1 MFSFTRM
8 HVRTVH
14 EGLRFPCDMCSY
26 SATRPDKLKLHR
38 ERKHL
43 NPSPRKVRKSK
54 YEEGQEHFC
63 DKCDYKSDK
72 IKNLQAHMVRVHS
85 EQMFHCDQCEYVGS
99 FKLNL
104 KHHQERMHS
113 GKIIMCDKCNYTT
126 RDNNRYSFF
135 FFT

>member
-1 MFSFTRM
+1 MHRM
-8 HVRTVH
+8 GRKILFAFLG
-14 EGLRFPCDMCSY
+14 EKEYGLRFSIFFV
-26 SATRPDKLKLHR
+26 ATYYYNYLPLPLLYY
-38 ERKHL
+38 RK
-43 NPSPRKVRKSK
+43 PRKTK

-85 EQMFHCDQCEYVGS
+85 DQMYHCDQCEYVGS

-126 RDNNRYSFF
+126 RDANRLFVQRIGEKC
-135 FFT
+135 

>member
-1 MFSFTRM
+1 MHRMGRKILFAFLGEKKYGMRFSIFFVT
-8 HVRTVH
+8 T
-14 EGLRFPCDMCSY
+14 SY
-26 SATRPDKLKLHR
+26 YNYLPLLLLYY
-38 ERKHL
+38 RK
-43 NPSPRKVRKSK
+43 PRKTK

-85 EQMFHCDQCEYVGS
+85 DQMYHCDQCEYVGS

-126 RDNNRYSFF
+126 RDANRLVVQRIGEKC
-135 FFT
+135 